1 MPQWSCKFIVAL
13 NKLWAWATE
22 AQNPKRLPLW
32 CYRSPERPSYL
43 IGSSEQWAC
52 VQVNRIGWGEN
63 AIQTSKSTQEITAV
77 ISSIRTR
84 DLLQEREEAW

>member
-13 NKLWAWATE
+13 KKLWAWATE

-52 VQVNRIGWGEN
+52 VQVNRIGG
-63 AIQTSKSTQEITAV
+63 QKMPYKQVSTLRKSQ
-77 ISSIRTR
+77 
-84 DLLQEREEAW
+84 LL